1 MNIDTFIY
9 SSPIYIFCCIFIYK
23 HPPLVLP
30 ILVVLMMI
38 CFSKKSRYVTVVSF
52 CVKFILVTRM
62 ISLMYP
68 FASGNCKA
76 ALDVQKPFTVIEVK
90 IHTETFWSRLVYERS
105 KIYLHDNR
113 KWNFNFLI

>member
-30 ILVVLMMI
+30 ILAVLMMI

-68 FASGNCKA
+68 FASGDCKA
-76 ALDVQKPFTVIEVK
+76 ALDVKKSFTMIEVK
-90 IHTETFWSRLVYERS
+90 IDTRTF
-105 KIYLHDNR
+105 
-113 KWNFNFLI
+113 

>member
-1 MNIDTFIY
+1 MF
-9 SSPIYIFCCIFIYK
+9 FCIFIYK

-30 ILVVLMMI
+30 ILVVLMII

-76 ALDVQKPFTVIEVK
+76 ALDIKKAFTMIGVK
-90 IHTETFWSRLVYERS
+90 IHTEMFYFQHNPDILS
-105 KIYLHDNR
+105 
-113 KWNFNFLI
+113 